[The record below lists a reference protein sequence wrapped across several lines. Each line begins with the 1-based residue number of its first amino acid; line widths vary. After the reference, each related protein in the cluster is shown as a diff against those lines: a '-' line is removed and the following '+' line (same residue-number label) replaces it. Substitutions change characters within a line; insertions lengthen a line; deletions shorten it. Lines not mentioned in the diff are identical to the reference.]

1 MILRSGKSCP
11 NSGPNIIKNEQL
23 TVEIVDSEISF
34 HFNVK
39 QKQSSEEIKHE
50 VNTVDSKFSE
60 DWLKTMVI
68 IYQDLFYFDIKKK
81 PKEDYE
87 AEVYEPKITKKKKRK
102 RRRQFY

>member
-60 DWLKTMVI
+60 DWLKTM
-68 IYQDLFYFDIKKK
+68 
-81 PKEDYE
+81 
-87 AEVYEPKITKKKKRK
+87 
-102 RRRQFY
+102 

>member
-23 TVEIVDSEISF
+23 PVEIVDSEISF
-34 HFNVK
+34 HFNVRNKETK
-39 QKQSSEEIKHE
+39 QE
-50 VNTVDSKFSE
+50 NL

-68 IYQDLFYFDIKKK
+68 IYQDLFYFDIKKE

-87 AEVYEPKITKKKKRK
+87 AEAYEPKMKKKKKR
-102 RRRQFY
+102 RRKKFF